1 MSINILM
8 SSFHTYL
15 SNRISTPEEKSI
27 TTVAW
32 NRVNNL
38 IACGQ
43 VNGVITIASIILNP
57 DRPGLFNIDI
67 NLTLVEHKHEITA
80 LCWNERFNKLLSGDS
95 QGHLVVW
102 IEHSGKW
109 RPSMINDVYTSPI
122 VSLSCSNNSEL
133 IAIIYEDGRII
144 CGDSSG
150 NQKWTTIIH
159 NAPTVCCFSPSSK
172 ILFVGTAEC
181 QMLMVK
187 SRGAQAPEMELNVT
201 TENNRVMASSWS
213 RNQPHL
219 MLVAFQ
225 DGRLMILTS
234 ENDVSPITVDLDMEI
249 TDAVWSNSSEFIAVS
264 GIVESGHCQ
273 LRFLSKSGKPIR
285 TLNIPAQNISSISFN
300 QNDTQLA
307 LGVDD
312 TICLAQIVPINPW
325 GYFDDTL
332 VYSINMDE
340 DKVNPKSDVIFF
352 NSKTGEKHIKKI
364 TNLVNIAAGKS
375 SVLLASSSPE
385 TQETALLLCNK
396 FGIPLFSSFVPF
408 LPTFFAVTSHYVISC
423 SNQRMC
429 LWDTDTDEMKYHR
442 FKNEATAITARDTT
456 LFVAFSSGEL
466 VMYGIPEFDED
477 KARYNLYSR
486 IESIAVSTDLTRLS
500 LIDVF
505 GNMIFLD
512 VHSGSVSEGSRK
524 ETWCMKWA
532 DDSPDLFVSLE
543 KQKLYVYRDFEA
555 IEPIISLTY
564 ICSFTDLVITAVDFI
579 TLYRDPLHPN
589 LELFHRYESKP
600 LRDVDYLLES
610 TDVSIDEITAY
621 IKTNSH
627 PRLWLML
634 AETALDQMN
643 LQLAERCFIESQN
656 NAGITLMKK
665 LSSLPKNGLV
675 QRGFVLWYLKR
686 YQEAEECFRGRFD
699 PNSKQFKNIQ
709 KKPNNNANTDPDY
722 TIQMYATI
730 GDWQKVAELVN
741 EVEDEEMFTRCH
753 IALGNE
759 AYMKGDWSTAAS
771 EYNIAHDHKKQLK
784 ALFRGDDFNGI
795 SRLCDSLKAKD
806 PLLDEI
812 GIKFVALGAHTKAV
826 DAFMK
831 LGDVQKAIDS
841 CVHLNQWTMALQIAD
856 EHPQEVNKRALMG
869 RYAHHLAE
877 NSHIAAAINM
887 YVKYKLPREAALL
900 LDKEGDIAFK
910 QTRQYLFAKKCYVFS
925 ADLLEQS
932 IKSEEEELN
941 KLNPKP
947 RISPTTATK
956 VKTTV
961 IKGPVSPLRNR
972 PIIIKSNN
980 NNNNND
986 DEDNNNTAPQAP
998 SSPLEKSI
1006 NKGKDLLQIQWHK
1019 AEALHFL
1026 ILAHQQMYRGEWIDA
1041 LITAARIF
1049 AVYYDIIGKDRSAA
1063 LLALCG
1069 FNSGYLKQC
1078 SNGFIQL
1085 ENSESLTK
1093 KNRQRMENMA
1103 VKIFGKHP
1111 PNDPSDLPTFECK
1124 NCKSKLVEPNCK
1136 CTCGYI
1142 TCPSIVSGIVIPDV
1156 RSNDVWRCP
1165 KCHHYAL
1172 QDEIKQYKVCPLCHT
1187 TI

>member
-1 MSINILM
+1 M

-15 SNRISTPEEKSI
+15 SNRISTPEEKSV
-27 TTVAW
+27 TTIAW
-32 NRVNNL
+32 NRANNL
-38 IACGQ
+38 IACGLI
-43 VNGVITIASIILNP
+43 NGVITIASIDFNP
-57 DRPGLFNIDI
+57 NRPGLFKIDI
-67 NLTLVEHKHEITA
+67 NLTLVEHKNEITA

-102 IEHSGKW
+102 LEHSGKW
-109 RPSMINDVYTSPI
+109 RPSMINDVHNSAI

-133 IAIIYEDGRII
+133 ISIVYSDGRII

-150 NQKWTTIIH
+150 NQKWTTILH
-159 NAPTVCCFSPSSK
+159 DTPTVCCWGPSSK

-181 QMLMVK
+181 QMIMVK
-187 SRGAQAPEMELNVT
+187 SRGAQTPEVELNVT
-201 TENNRVMASSWS
+201 NENNRVIASSWS
-213 RNQPHL
+213 KCQPQQ
-219 MLVAFQ
+219 MLIAFQ
-225 DGRLMILTS
+225 NGRLMILAS
-234 ENDVSPITVDLDMEI
+234 ENDINPITVDLDLEI
-249 TDAVWSNSSEFIAVS
+249 TDAVWSNSGEFIAIS
-264 GIVESGHCQ
+264 GIIEPGHCQ
-273 LRFLSKSGKPIR
+273 LRFLFKNGKPIR
-285 TLNIPAQNISSISFN
+285 TLNIPSQNISSISFN

-312 TICLAQIVPINPW
+312 SICLAQIVPINPW
-325 GYFDDTL
+325 AYFNDTL
-332 VYSINMDE
+332 VYSINQDE
-340 DKVNPKSDVIFF
+340 NKINSKSDVIFF

-364 TNLVNIAAGKS
+364 TNLVDIAASSS

-385 TQETALLLCNK
+385 TEETSLLLCNK
-396 FGIPLFSSFVPF
+396 YGIPISTTFVPF
-408 LPTFFAVTSHYVISC
+408 LPTFFAVTQRYVIAC
-423 SNQRMC
+423 SSQRMS
-429 LWDTDTDEMKYHR
+429 LWDTDTDEIKYHR
-442 FKNEATAITARDTT
+442 FKNEATAITARNTT

-486 IESIAVSTDLTRLS
+486 IESVAVSTDMTRLS

-512 VHSGSVSEGSRK
+512 VHSGSVSEDSRK

-555 IEPIISLTY
+555 VEPIISLTY
-564 ICSFTDLVITAVDFI
+564 ICSFSDLVITAVDLI
-579 TLYRDPLHPN
+579 TLYRDPLHPK
-589 LELFHRYESKP
+589 LEVFHRYESKP

-610 TDVSIDEITAY
+610 DGVSIDEITEY
-621 IKTNSH
+621 IKANSH

-656 NAGITLMKK
+656 NPGITLMKK
-665 LSSLPKNGLV
+665 LTSLPKNGLV

-686 YQEAEECFRGRFD
+686 YKEAEECFKGGSD
-699 PNSKQFKNIQ
+699 PNSTQIRGGSSSPGSTKN
-709 KKPNNNANTDPDY
+709 TEPDY
-722 TIQMYATI
+722 AVQMYATI
-730 GDWQKVAELVN
+730 GDWKKVSDLVS
-741 EVEDEEMFTRCH
+741 EVDDEEMFTRCH

-759 AYMKGDWSTAAS
+759 AYMKGDWATAAS
-771 EYNIAHDHKKQLK
+771 EYDIAHDHKKQLR

-795 SRLCDSLKAKD
+795 SRLCDSLKPKD
-806 PLLDEI
+806 PLLAEI
-812 GIKFVALGAHTKAV
+812 GLKFVALGAHSKAV

-831 LGDVQKAIDS
+831 FGDVQKAIDS
-841 CVHLNQWTMALQIAD
+841 CVYLNQWTMALQIAD
-856 EHPQEVNKRALMG
+856 DHPDEVNKRALMG

-887 YVKYKLPREAALL
+887 YVKYKLPREAAFL

-910 QTRQYLFAKKCYVFS
+910 QTRQYLFAKKCYIFA

-932 IKSEEEELN
+932 IKEEEEEL
-941 KLNPKP
+941 KK
-947 RISPTTATK
+947 SKPTTPT
-956 VKTTV
+956 KTTI
-961 IKGPVSPLRNR
+961 IKGVVSPHRNIR
-972 PIIIKSNN
+972 PINN
-980 NNNNND
+980 LNRSRTSAPSTPNNNNND
-986 DEDNNNTAPQAP
+986 DENEDDSVNNPA
-998 SSPLEKSI
+998 SPLEESI
-1006 NKGKDLLQIQWHK
+1006 INGKKLLEIQWHK
-1019 AEALHFL
+1019 AEAVHFL
-1026 ILAHQQMYRGEWIDA
+1026 IIAHQQMYRGDWIDA

-1049 AVYYDIIGKDRSAA
+1049 AVYYDIIGKDRAAA

-1111 PNDPSDLPTFECK
+1111 PNDPADLPVVECK
-1124 NCKSKLVEPNCK
+1124 RCKSKLIEPNCK
-1136 CTCGYI
+1136 CTCGYV
-1142 TCPSIVSGIVIPDV
+1142 TVPSIVSGVVIPELKKEL
-1156 RSNDVWRCP
+1156 VW
-1165 KCHHYAL
+1165 KCNKCNHYSL
-1172 QDEIKQYKVCPLCHT
+1172 KDEIKKFKVCPLCHT